1 MKIIKI
7 TLFII
12 LHIACVN
19 SYAQYLMNDTAGS
32 YTTCNGTFYDSGGSG
47 GNYGFNEGSVL
58 TFYPSTPNSKL
69 TFNFYSY
76 ATELLGDFLRAYD
89 GPDIFSPQV
98 GSYNDSNGPLNGNLT
113 ATNPQG
119 AITFY
124 FTSDAFA
131 NWAGWSAVIDCI
143 PDGTLTYN
151 MNYLATPQIDTVC
164 DGIFFDAGGL
174 SQMYANNLSGIH
186 TFYPSTP
193 NSAVQLD
200 FSYFNTE
207 NNYDG
212 LMIYNGP
219 DTTYPLLSSIYPAG
233 LNPITCP
240 AGCYRGAAGPNL
252 VKSTDISGALTFVF
266 RSNSGTVK
274 PGWLANIS
282 CVPNT
287 GTFVFMDD
295 AINTHT
301 LCAAGFYDSG
311 SDNANYSNYEN
322 YTQTFIPGTPG
333 EFVKLDFGNVN
344 LGAGDT
350 LYIYDGLNTAGPLK
364 ATFTGTISSIN
375 VISSHPT
382 GGLTAKF
389 KSDGANTSLGWH
401 AGVSCVSIAPPYI
414 TMPNS
419 TYTDSTC
426 FGNFYDSGGPT
437 QPYGSYL
444 YQTLTIYPSTPNY
457 ALQVAFQSFST
468 EPWGD
473 GLRIFNGPNINSPL
487 FSSGQPV
494 GNSALYCPAGAY
506 SGTQNPGVLTSS
518 DPSGALTFQF
528 GANQTSSYA
537 GWHATLNCVAQN
549 TYTTA
554 LFTSNVTQ
562 ITSGGSVN
570 FTDQSTNNPTSWQ
583 WSFPGGTPS
592 TSTLQNPTN
601 IVYNTPGCYE
611 VTLVAS
617 NAAGSNTHAVPCYI
631 YVTAPALP
639 PVAAFTANTFNI
651 NAGNS
656 VNFTDL
662 STNSPT
668 SRLWTFVGGTPAS
681 STSTNPNNITY
692 NTAGCYEVT
701 LVATNAFGSD
711 TETQTCY
718 ITVNAPNIPP
728 VAAFNANNNFILPN
742 GAVNFTDQS
751 ANNPTAWQWTFT
763 GGNPSTSTQQNPS
776 NIVYTTPGCYAV
788 TLVAT
793 NAYGNDSQVSTCFI
807 TVSNPSNACSEI
819 FISEYLEG
827 NSNDKAI
834 EFYNPT
840 NATINMS
847 GYSLQLYNNG
857 SSTANFTYNFSG
869 NLGAHQVFVL
879 ANLTASANILALAD
893 ATSAVC
899 GFNGNDALLFKYNG
913 TIIDVIGT
921 AGIDP
926 GVSWPA
932 GSGSTANNTLVRNAN
947 VDAPTNSWLVS
958 QSQWTSYPIGTI
970 SYLGYNTNNCAS
982 AVQVPVANFTVSSLN
997 ISTGQ
1002 SVNFTDLS
1010 TNNPTSWSWSFQ
1022 GAAPAFS
1029 TSQNPSNI
1037 TYNTPGCFQ
1046 VVLTA
1051 TNSAGSNT
1059 STQVCYINVT
1069 NPVITPVANF
1079 ISNTQYIT
1087 VGQTVNFTDLSTNNP
1102 TAWNWTFTDASPAS
1116 STSQNPTNIT
1126 YNSAGCFQVVL
1137 TATNSAGSNTSTQI
1151 CYINV
1156 VPLGIQPLADFSI
1169 NPNPACTNANV
1180 NLINASTNALS
1191 FIWEMIGAIPSTST
1205 AQFPVISYANAGT
1218 YQIKLIAINSANSD
1232 TLIQSITINPSPT
1245 VNAGA
1250 DVGICFGT
1258 SVTLNTT
1265 SIGNLSYN
1273 WTPAATL
1280 STPTQSQTLATPTAD
1295 TDYVITVNDGVCSA
1309 SDTITVIVWPLPVT
1323 TIITQV
1329 GNNLEA
1335 TNGFPAYQ
1343 WYVNSTV
1350 IIGETQAVITPTSNG
1365 NYSVDA
1371 IDTNGCI
1378 STSQVFS
1385 FVIQAVNYTANNQ
1398 INIYPNPAV
1407 IELIIDWPQQTKNWQ
1422 IEMIDAQGKT
1432 ISTEETRGQKTT
1444 LYLSSLPSGI
1454 YVLKLNSE
1462 DQFLT
1467 YKFIK
1472 Q

>member
-12 LHIACVN
+12 LNIICAN

-32 YTTCNGTFYDSGGSG
+32 YTTCNGSFYDSGGPG
-47 GNYGFNEGSVL
+47 GNYDFNEGSIL

-131 NWAGWSAVIDCI
+131 NWAGWSAIIDCI
-143 PDGTLTYN
+143 PDGALTYN

-193 NSAVQLD
+193 NSAVQMN

-219 DTTYPLLSSIYPAG
+219 DTTYPLISSIYPAG

-266 RSNSGTVK
+266 RSNAGTVK
-274 PGWLANIS
+274 PGWFANIS
-282 CVPNT
+282 CVPNN

-295 AINTHT
+295 AINTHQ

-311 SDNANYSNYEN
+311 SDNANYSDNEN
-322 YTQTFIPGTPG
+322 YTQTFIPGTSG
-333 EFVKLDFGNVN
+333 QFIKLDFGNVN
-344 LGAGDT
+344 LGIGDT
-350 LYIYDGLNTAGPLK
+350 LFIYDGLNTAGPLK
-364 ATFTGTISSIN
+364 ATFTGNISSIN

-389 KSDGANTSLGWH
+389 KSDGANTSSGWH
-401 AGVSCVSIAPPYI
+401 AGVSCVSIAFPYV
-414 TMPNS
+414 TMTNFGS
-419 TYTDSTC
+419 SYSTC

-437 QPYGSYL
+437 QPYGSTL
-444 YQTLTIYPSTPNY
+444 YQTLTLYPSSPGY
-457 ALQVAFQSFST
+457 MLQVNFLAFKT
-468 EPWGD
+468 GEGDD
-473 GLRIFNGPNINSPL
+473 GLRIFNGPNISSPL
-487 FSSGQPV
+487 FSSGQPA
-494 GNSALYCPAGAY
+494 GNNTFYCPAGAY
-506 SGTQNPGVLTSS
+506 SGTQSPGLITST
-518 DPSGALTFQF
+518 DPTGALTFVF
-528 GANQTSSYA
+528 GADQSSSYE
-537 GWHATLNCVAQN
+537 GWEATLSCVPPN
-549 TYTTA
+549 TYVNA

-562 ITSGGSVN
+562 ITTGGSVN
-570 FTDQSTNNPTSWQ
+570 FTDLSNNNPSSWL

-601 IVYNTPGCYE
+601 IVYNTSGCYD
-611 VTLVAS
+611 VTLIAS
-617 NAAGSNTHAVPCYI
+617 NAAGSDTYTLPCYI
-631 YVTAPALP
+631 YVFPPSIP

-651 NAGNS
+651 NAGSS

-668 SRLWTFVGGTPAS
+668 SRQWTFVGGTPAS
-681 STSTNPNNITY
+681 STSANPSNITY

-728 VAAFNANNNFILPN
+728 VAAFNANTNFILPN
-742 GAVNFTDQS
+742 GSVNFTDQS
-751 ANNPTAWQWTFT
+751 TNNPTAWQWTFT

-776 NIVYTTPGCYAV
+776 NIVYTMPGCYEV

-793 NAYGNDSQVSTCFI
+793 NAYGNDSQVSSCFI
-807 TVSNPSNACSEI
+807 TVSNPSNACNEI

-840 NATINMS
+840 NATINLS

-899 GFNGNDALLFKYNG
+899 GFNGNDALLFKNNG

-970 SYLGYNTNNCAS
+970 SYLGANTNNCAS
-982 AVQVPVANFTVSSLN
+982 AMQIPIANFTSNTQN
-997 ISTGQ
+997 ITTAQ

-1010 TNNPTSWSWSFQ
+1010 TNNPTSWNWTFTGGSPAASTLQNPTNIVYNTPGCYQVSLTATNSAGSNTSTHTCYITVSNPVIKPVANFTANTQFITVGQSVYFTDLSTNNPSSWNWTFI
-1022 GAAPAFS
+1022 GAAPASS

-1037 TYNTPGCFQ
+1037 TYNTAGCYQ
-1046 VVLTA
+1046 VDFTA

-1059 STQVCYINVT
+1059 STQT
-1069 NPVITPVANF
+1069 
-1079 ISNTQYIT
+1079 
-1087 VGQTVNFTDLSTNNP
+1087 
-1102 TAWNWTFTDASPAS
+1102 
-1116 STSQNPTNIT
+1116 
-1126 YNSAGCFQVVL
+1126 
-1137 TATNSAGSNTSTQI
+1137 

-1156 VPLGIQPLADFSI
+1156 VPAGIQPQADFSI
-1169 NPNPACTNANV
+1169 NPNPACTNADINLV
-1180 NLINASTNALS
+1180 NSSTNALN
-1191 FIWEMIGAIPSTST
+1191 FNWEMIGANPATSS
-1205 AQFPVISYANAGT
+1205 AQFPIINYANAGT
-1218 YQIKLIAINSANSD
+1218 YQIKLIAINGANSD
-1232 TLIQSITINPSPT
+1232 TLIQSITVNPTPS
-1245 VNAGA
+1245 VNAGN
-1250 DVGICFGT
+1250 DISVCIGG
-1258 SVTLNTT
+1258 SVTLNANA
-1265 SIGNLSYN
+1265 SGNLTYN
-1273 WTPAATL
+1273 WSPAATL
-1280 STPTQSQTLATPTAD
+1280 TSPTLSQTLATPIAD
-1295 TDYVITVNDGVCSA
+1295 TDYIVTVNDGLCSA
-1309 SDTITVIVWPLPVT
+1309 SDTISVMVWPLPNT
-1323 TIITQV
+1323 PIITQV

-1335 TNGFPAYQ
+1335 TSGFAGYQ
-1343 WYVNSTV
+1343 WYENNV
-1350 IIGETQAVITPTSNG
+1350 IISGETQFIFTPINNG
-1365 NYSVDA
+1365 NYTVGA

-1378 STSQVFS
+1378 STSQAFN
-1385 FVIQAVNYTANNQ
+1385 FVIQGMNEVSNNE
-1398 INIYPNPAV
+1398 INIYPNPSTSV
-1407 IELIIDWPQQTKNWQ
+1407 LNIELKYLLSNSLIEVISTQGQIVFSKKVNDKNTSINIETLSKGIYFVKLIDDKNWQ
-1422 IEMIDAQGKT
+1422 VKKVIVE
-1432 ISTEETRGQKTT
+1432 
-1444 LYLSSLPSGI
+1444 
-1454 YVLKLNSE
+1454 
-1462 DQFLT
+1462 
-1467 YKFIK
+1467 
-1472 Q
+1472 